1 MARPHI
7 PETPYLTKI
16 VTLPAAQAT
25 IRRLKADARRVVFT
39 NGCFD
44 LLHPGHTRYLSEARR
59 LGDHLLVA
67 VNSDESV
74 RALKGPNRPIL
85 PQDVRAELLAALASV
100 DQVVI
105 FDDPTPF
112 QLIQALLPDI
122 LVKGG
127 DWAEDAIV
135 GADIVRADGG
145 RVVRIPFQTGFST
158 TSLIEEI
165 LRRHMPQE
173 K

>member
-1 MARPHI
+1 MARPHT
-7 PETPYLTKI
+7 PEIPYLKKI
-16 VTLPAAQAT
+16 VTLPALQTAVQA
-25 IRRLKADARRVVFT
+25 LKADGKRVVFT

-44 LLHPGHTRYLSEARR
+44 ILHPGHTRYLSEARQ

-67 VNSDESV
+67 VNSDDSV
-74 RALKGPNRPIL
+74 RALKGPTRPIL
-85 PQDVRAELLAALASV
+85 PQEVRAELLAALASV

-135 GADIVRADGG
+135 GADIVKAAGG

-158 TSLIEEI
+158 TSLIEEVI
-165 LRRHMPQE
+165 RRHAPQE